1 MPRTLTAEEILA
13 TGEAKAI
20 YEYVLKVKGERW
32 PEGEKVVKNDPIF
45 AYRYARDIV
54 VGRWPEAEP
63 TMIKDAHAACMYAKF
78 CLQKRWL
85 KAESVIVQDAE
96 WAYEY
101 ALSVM
106 KGRWP
111 EAEPVIALSREWAA
125 EYSKNVVKGTFPE
138 AKPTEG
144 VKMESEAAVLEAVK
158 TSLDTLR
165 LPGTDKY
172 KPAEIGAGKVTR
184 QFRNFDYPEFYPEEK
199 VIEVLKRHFSG
210 MKEDCFKLVK
220 GAGSW
225 LTVEVAPKVATT
237 ARPRAQA
244 AQAAPAGHPSS
255 RCRRRQGRQDWTDGC
270 GSNRSCGDSQDCR
283 RLQAGD

>member
-1 MPRTLTAEEILA
+1 
-13 TGEAKAI
+13 
-20 YEYVLKVKGERW
+20 
-32 PEGEKVVKNDPIF
+32 
-45 AYRYARDIV
+45 
-54 VGRWPEAEP
+54 
-63 TMIKDAHAACMYAKF
+63 MIKDAHAACMYAKF

-244 AQAAPAGHPSS
+244 AQAAPAAIPQAVAAVAKVAKTGRTAAEVTDPAEIRKIVAAYKPGTNGYQAIEKQFNLREANGMTAYRIIQKYKKENKCATVESAIDLANHPLS
-255 RCRRRQGRQDWTDGC
+255 
-270 GSNRSCGDSQDCR
+270 
-283 RLQAGD
+283 A